1 MPAMR
6 AFLFVHTKVH
16 NIEMKDK
23 ELYIEQLY
31 QHYGKQDVLNNI
43 NLTVNQGEFIGL
55 VGVNGAG
62 KTTLIKSILDFISIK
77 KGKIE
82 IFGQSHRETSS
93 RQSLSFLPEKF
104 LPPYYLT
111 GKDFLSYMAEL
122 NQVQIEEA
130 EITGIFDVL
139 DLDISALKKSVR
151 EYSKGMAQKLG
162 LASCFLS
169 QRPML
174 LFDEP
179 MSGLDPKARAYLK
192 RHLISLKETGRTL
205 FFSTHLLADVES
217 ICDRIIVLHNGKI
230 CFNGSPAECCEQFQA
245 DNLEDAYLQCIGA

>member
-1 MPAMR
+1 MTEVA
-6 AFLFVHTKVH
+6 L
-16 NIEMKDK
+16 N
-23 ELYIEQLY
+23 IEQLN
-31 QHYGKQDVLNNI
+31 QHYGKQSVLANI
-43 NLTVNQGEFIGL
+43 NLSVNQGEYIGL

-62 KTTLIKSILDFISIK
+62 KTTLIKSVLDFISINS
-77 KGKIE
+77 GKIQ
-82 IFGQSHRETSS
+82 IFGQTHRETSS

-122 NQVQIEEA
+122 NQVQLKGTEIEN
-130 EITGIFDVL
+130 IFKVL

-151 EYSKGMAQKLG
+151 QYSKGMAQKLG

-192 RHLISLKETGRTL
+192 RHLIDLKKTGKTL

-217 ICDRIIVLHNGKI
+217 ICDRIVVLHNGKI
-230 CFNGSPAECCEQFQA
+230 CFNGSPSECCEQFQA
-245 DNLEDAYLQCIGA
+245 ANLEDAYLKCIGVED